1 MTVQDQLLKLIS
13 SPLPG
18 LSYQRKKL
26 FRPSR
31 SQVTRTY
38 NLLNH
43 SVFDNKLCKPRII
56 LRREYRSIGWCIGS
70 YIRFNTG
77 SFCTIYLANKF
88 YCQQWFVMILAH
100 EMCHQYQWDID
111 RLHRILR
118 GLPGLLS
125 HGPSFFQ
132 HRSRLAEFGIPLQKR
147 VSPHRWF
154 KYQDLRKI

>member
-1 MTVQDQLLKLIS
+1 
-13 SPLPG
+13 
-18 LSYQRKKL
+18 
-26 FRPSR
+26 
-31 SQVTRTY
+31 
-38 NLLNH
+38 
-43 SVFDNKLCKPRII
+43 
-56 LRREYRSIGWCIGS
+56 
-70 YIRFNTG
+70 
-77 SFCTIYLANKF
+77 
-88 YCQQWFVMILAH
+88 MILAH